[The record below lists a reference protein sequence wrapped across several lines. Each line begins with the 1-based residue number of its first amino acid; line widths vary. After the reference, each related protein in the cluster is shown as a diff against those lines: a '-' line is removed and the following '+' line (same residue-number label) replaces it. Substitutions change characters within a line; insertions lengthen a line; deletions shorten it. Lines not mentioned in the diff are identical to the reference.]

1 MDKYYVRGTERRI
14 MKAFSLRMDRSPFSR
29 FRFRAFPRKAIT
41 WWIAFACAVL
51 GLLTGLHIVIVP
63 LLAGYSYW
71 IVLAGLIVLLVAT
84 R

>member
-1 MDKYYVRGTERRI
+1 MRV
-14 MKAFSLRMDRSPFSR
+14 FPLRTRSSPLSR
-29 FRFRAFPRKAIT
+29 LRSGAYSRQTII
-41 WWIAFACAVL
+41 WWVALACAVL

-71 IVLAGLIVLLVAT
+71 IVLGGLILLLAAT